1 MGLIGLLLATD
12 GEVMYLF
19 SKTTN
24 GFYSK
29 KLKYKDLPSDCVNV
43 TEEEHSSLMKL
54 QSEGNEITSDG
65 KGNPIAVKTQEEQFD
80 RKNLENMFV
89 NKLNNFC
96 KQKGYDNY
104 KSVLLWAG
112 FENQWRIEASEM
124 AKKIEKSFQD
134 FFSLVNDPNIN
145 TFAVLDLD
153 AIFNSN
159 WS

>member
-1 MGLIGLLLATD
+1 
-12 GEVMYLF
+12 MYLF

-43 TEEEHSSLMKL
+43 SEEEHSRLMKL
-54 QSEGNEITSDG
+54 QSEGNKITSDDE
-65 KGNPIAVKTQEEQFD
+65 GNPTAVKTQQELFD
-80 RKNLENMFV
+80 RKNLENLF
-89 NKLNNFC
+89 LNRLNSFC

-112 FENQWRIEASEM
+112 FENQWRAEACEM
-124 AKKIEKSFQD
+124 AGKIENSFQD
-134 FFSLVNDPNIN
+134 FFSLINDPSKN
-145 TFAVLDLD
+145 TFGSLDLD
-153 AIFNSN
+153 AIFHSN